1 MYKKERANMEKP
13 FIYLDNCCFNRPYDD
28 QSQIRIS
35 LETQAKLFI
44 QHHIKQRKYV
54 LAWSF
59 ILTAENDDN
68 PYGERKQE
76 ILKWAKIAEII
87 VKPEETILRH
97 AQKLQQEFT
106 IRGKDAFHIACA
118 LKAGCDY
125 FLTTDDKLIK
135 KTRHL
140 GGLIVINS
148 VHFVELMEDAD
159 DDKNGNPD
167 TI

>member
-1 MYKKERANMEKP
+1 MKKP

-87 VKPEETILRH
+87 VIPEDAILRH
-97 AQKLQQEFT
+97 AQTLQQTFA

-118 LKAGCDY
+118 QSRVRLLFDH
-125 FLTTDDKLIK
+125 
-135 KTRHL
+135 R
-140 GGLIVINS
+140 
-148 VHFVELMEDAD
+148 
-159 DDKNGNPD
+159 
-167 TI
+167 